1 MGWKWAWKFVHVS
14 FNVTLQQK
22 DPEFW
27 WSSRVFHSDYKCVLF
42 RRFDNVTVSRF
53 SSLHHNTCQ
62 RVLSFHSFFA
72 LLHILLKILR
82 TQPDQPSQC
91 SAFFLDIQT
100 NWHSL
105 KLNFFR
111 FHCIPNYKL
120 TYQYHQIYPCHHPT
134 LRINQSI
141 SMEINL
147 FPRIE
152 RSKRCQTST
161 PLTIVKIKLLI

>member
-1 MGWKWAWKFVHVS
+1 MYHSMSLSSKRIPNFGEV
-14 FNVTLQQK
+14 
-22 DPEFW
+22 PEFFIVTT
-27 WSSRVFHSDYKCVLF
+27 SAFCSEGLTTSLLAGFLLF
-42 RRFDNVTVSRF
+42 ITI
-53 SSLHHNTCQ
+53 